1 MHITIKF
8 LLVCALA
15 VPSLAAA
22 EVYKYRDARGHIHL
36 TDKPM
41 RGMQLLKR
49 YSISTGGGVKATA
62 PGSSTALADMYRRR
76 DRLTPLI
83 ERAAQDNDLRP
94 ELVHAVVRAGW
105 CWCCARSRTSW
116 WWARR
121 RMGKRR

>member
-83 ERAAQDNDLRP
+83 ERAAQDTICVPNWYTP
-94 ELVHAVVRAGW
+94 W
-105 CWCCARSRTSW
+105 CARSRRTVRTRY
-116 WWARR
+116 RR
-121 RMGKRR
+121 KGPSG